1 MGLFKKKS
9 AAEDGAVQEQQTS
22 PKKPKKNELMRIFNE
37 SVWESVAEDLK
48 ANTQF
53 HFKVGDVDKYVAL
66 LFDTNDVGGFTGK
79 DAKRDESKGSV
90 IEAIKSG
97 RIKTYIRPEMLED
110 GVFVIIPDMNTVDIM
125 DEFAMFND
133 IEYTLC
139 TIMLDSGFVATET
152 EHGTNEDDDP
162 EVRVKLS
169 DIEEL
174 IKTGGDVKELIPY
187 LSSAGDTGMPTAF
200 GVAAATSSDDEG
212 EFVDDDLADEPL
224 DEDIEDDPYEDVDSF
239 DPDIDEFDP
248 DIDETDTAAP
258 VSSFDDEPDIDD
270 FGADVPDSSSFDSSS
285 VSSAPVASGSDDAG
299 YSAESDEADYGNES
313 DEADYDEYD
322 DLTEAVVEDYVTRQ
336 FYSDD
341 LGLEIST
348 QPFDMQFLHGNAYVP
363 FNEDRGS
370 GWLNEYLS
378 NLAKDANVR
387 MERMH
392 NENLFRMRERY
403 MRIIQQ
409 QCHVIASTLDVSD
422 DTTQYG
428 KIRYAIEQNR
438 AENENQI
445 EESIAEKKRL
455 LEESWQQKLNEVGEL
470 AAREARSNYMDRH
483 RAAHEN
489 DLLNLEAMEKNEILR
504 DYNNSIKR
512 MNDDRKAEASK
523 LLDLAVSETLQ
534 SMADL
539 YLKVLRDEQREY
551 VRLQNEMTRFIDDNR
566 KDEKARIEALAEEN
580 RQIKKADEVRKEF
593 TAKLR
598 SMSAEFDVRKTSLQ
612 ADIDRMQKEHELEI
626 QKYESEWAKRVQSE
640 KEKNTALQKQLDEL
654 MNKYADLD
662 RAKKEEYESRINTY
676 EQEREAMRS
685 ELDHVSTVHNKS
697 SKVTVFLIV
706 AILVAAIGIGFIFGT
721 ILNVRNTSKIEQSEL
736 YQKSIEQMQEE
747 RNNTPASNSDT
758 PADENTGNSEDK

>member
-285 VSSAPVASGSDDAG
+285 VSSAPVSSGSDDAG

-403 MRIIQQ
+403 MRIIQ
-409 QCHVIASTLDVSD
+409 
-422 DTTQYG
+422 
-428 KIRYAIEQNR
+428 
-438 AENENQI
+438 
-445 EESIAEKKRL
+445 
-455 LEESWQQKLNEVGEL
+455 
-470 AAREARSNYMDRH
+470 
-483 RAAHEN
+483 
-489 DLLNLEAMEKNEILR
+489 
-504 DYNNSIKR
+504 
-512 MNDDRKAEASK
+512 
-523 LLDLAVSETLQ
+523 
-534 SMADL
+534 
-539 YLKVLRDEQREY
+539 
-551 VRLQNEMTRFIDDNR
+551 
-566 KDEKARIEALAEEN
+566 
-580 RQIKKADEVRKEF
+580 
-593 TAKLR
+593 
-598 SMSAEFDVRKTSLQ
+598 
-612 ADIDRMQKEHELEI
+612 
-626 QKYESEWAKRVQSE
+626 
-640 KEKNTALQKQLDEL
+640 
-654 MNKYADLD
+654 
-662 RAKKEEYESRINTY
+662 
-676 EQEREAMRS
+676 
-685 ELDHVSTVHNKS
+685 
-697 SKVTVFLIV
+697 
-706 AILVAAIGIGFIFGT
+706 
-721 ILNVRNTSKIEQSEL
+721 
-736 YQKSIEQMQEE
+736 
-747 RNNTPASNSDT
+747 
-758 PADENTGNSEDK
+758 